1 MSKKLLVAYIFI
13 AGVFK
18 IADGFLLVAL
28 TTVFF
33 AVNGQEAVNMM
44 KVKDANYDIILM
56 NIQMP
61 VMNGITAMELLK
73 NDENCYLLC
82 ML

>member
-18 IADGFLLVAL
+18 IADGFLQVAL
-28 TTVFF
+28 TTFFF

-44 KVKDANYDIILM
+44 KAKDANYDIILM